1 MRRTASGKGYPKL
14 IFTLLVIG
22 GIGYVAVKTIPIYVH
37 NYELQDF
44 IRQMAIRA
52 TVDRTSTEA
61 VQNDILAEAR
71 ELDLPIAREDVKVS
85 VTSSG
90 VTIDLDY
97 TVPVDLQVYTWVLHF
112 TPSASNRAL

>member
-1 MRRTASGKGYPKL
+1 M
-14 IFTLLVIG
+14 
-22 GIGYVAVKTIPIYVH
+22 
-37 NYELQDF
+37 
-44 IRQMAIRA
+44 
-52 TVDRTSTEA
+52 
-61 VQNDILAEAR
+61 
-71 ELDLPIAREDVKVS
+71 DLPIAREDVKVS